1 MYQTLHAVA
10 LRTVKYNDRSSIL
23 MAWSAELGR
32 VALLMPAGS
41 GAESRR
47 RRALTMPMSL
57 FEGVVDVRPGH
68 DVMPV
73 SDVKGVLKGSD
84 IASNPVRATIAMF
97 LAEVL
102 TVITREGG
110 PDMALWRFLEESVAV
125 LCRLS
130 GSALAN
136 FHIVFLTRLAAIMG
150 LEPDMS
156 TWAEGKWL
164 DLVDGVFRLTCPM
177 HDHVLDPAE
186 ARFARLLLALD
197 DYDKLGALPF
207 TRESRRE
214 ALDTVLRYYS
224 LHHSSLDGLHSL
236 PVVRATL
243 C

>member
-1 MYQTLHAVA
+1 MFQTLHAVA

-23 MAWSAELGR
+23 TAWSAELGR

-57 FEGVVDVRPGH
+57 FEGVVDARPGR

-84 IASNPVRATIAMF
+84 IAANPVRATVAMF

-110 PDMALWRFLEESVAV
+110 PDAALWRFLEESVST
-125 LCRLS
+125 LGRLS
-130 GSALAN
+130 GVALAN
-136 FHIVFLTRLAAIMG
+136 FHLVFLTRLASVMG

-156 TWAEGKWL
+156 TWSKGKWL
-164 DLVDGVFRLTCPM
+164 DLVDGVFRRTQPM
-177 HDHVLDPAE
+177 HDHVLEPAE
-186 ARFARLLLALD
+186 ARLARLMLSLTDYRHLGVLPVTRDTRRLALD
-197 DYDKLGALPF
+197 
-207 TRESRRE
+207 
-214 ALDTVLRYYS
+214 VILRYYT